1 MSYEVLALKWRP
13 QNFSEIIGQKAVQ
26 TTLINALKSNRLH
39 PVCLFTGPRGTGK
52 TSMARI
58 LAKTLRCQ
66 QKKDLISPCGQCE
79 ECLLIQKGKS
89 LDVMEI
95 DGASNNG
102 VEAVRELRDTLSY
115 MPSSGSKKIYIIDE
129 VHMLS
134 TSAFNALLKTLEEP
148 PNHVLFVM
156 ATTEVQKIPLTVIS
170 RCQKF
175 DFHLIPHRLLKSQ
188 LEKICKEENISIDD
202 NSLWLIT
209 RQAQGSLRDGQSL
222 LDQLI
227 TFCDKA
233 ITFKKV
239 IENLGL
245 ANPMILLKALKSLCE
260 RDEKQMVQVV
270 NEQRNSGVD
279 AKLFLQNLIEGL
291 RDLLILK
298 QNPDNRPPLVS
309 RSQQEIE
316 ELKDF
321 SEKISYEDLLFLFD
335 LSLKGERD
343 LNFCHDSQLALE
355 VLLLK
360 LSQAPR
366 LESFVPLNP
375 FLKTEETEKK
385 LPERVPDSRPQKSQ
399 TSAQVSTDSLSKK
412 QKVSSKDFSAIKK
425 NFTVSEHLTGNQRTC
440 DSSKPS
446 PSVFSEPSSPQ
457 DSTQNTDRES
467 LNQKEKAS
475 LAVLF
480 NSKTSLAEME
490 RLWIQF
496 IKFLEPLNPS
506 LAGTIANLSLK
517 GFSGRSFIFHE
528 PSFEYVKVK
537 ITQKENFQFL
547 QEKLNLFLKSSK
559 QYTIQFQNSSEN
571 KPLATLEEAKKKKE
585 REDLLKQAH
594 SDSFIQTLNR
604 IFEGNI
610 KSVTRPYS

>member
-13 QNFSEIIGQKAVQ
+13 QDFSEIIGQKAVQ
-26 TTLINALKSNRLH
+26 TTLVNALKNNRLY

-66 QKKDLISPCGQCE
+66 QKKNPMSPCGKCE

-148 PNHVLFVM
+148 PDHVLFIM
-156 ATTEVQKIPLTVIS
+156 ATTEAQKIPLTVIS

-188 LEKICKEENISIDD
+188 LEKICKKENISIDD
-202 NSLWLIT
+202 KSLWLIT

-233 ITFKKV
+233 ITFEKV

-245 ANPMILLKALKSLCE
+245 ANPMILFKALRSLCE
-260 RDEKQMVQVV
+260 RDEKQMVQII
-270 NEQRNSGVD
+270 NEQRNTGVE
-279 AKLFLQNLIEGL
+279 ARLFLQNLIEGL

-298 QNPDNRPPLVS
+298 QNPDNQPHLVN
-309 RSQQEIE
+309 RSHQEIE
-316 ELKDF
+316 ELKNF
-321 SEKISYEDLLFLFD
+321 SKKISYEDLLFLFD

-366 LESFVPLNP
+366 LENLVPLNP
-375 FLKTEETEKK
+375 FLETEEIEKNLSENFPVSSSQKSRTSTKVSANSISKEKK
-385 LPERVPDSRPQKSQ
+385 
-399 TSAQVSTDSLSKK
+399 T
-412 QKVSSKDFSAIKK
+412 SSKDFSTIQK
-425 NFTVSEHLTGNQRTC
+425 NLTVSERLIKDHSVC
-440 DSSKPS
+440 DSSGPS
-446 PSVFSEPSSPQ
+446 PSVFPKPSSPQ
-457 DSTQNTDRES
+457 NTDTERS
-467 LNQKEKAS
+467 VNQKEKAS
-475 LAVLF
+475 LATLF
-480 NSKTSLAEME
+480 SSKTPLAEME
-490 RLWIQF
+490 KLWIQF
-496 IKFLEPLNPS
+496 IKFLEPLNPN
-506 LAGTIANLSLK
+506 LAGTVANLSLK
-517 GFSGRSFIFHE
+517 GLSGKNFIFHE
-528 PSFEYVKVK
+528 PSFEYIKTT
-537 ITQKENFQFL
+537 ITQRENFQFL
-547 QEKLNLFLKSSK
+547 REQLNLFLKSSE

-571 KPLATLEEAKKKKE
+571 KPLATLEEAKEKKE
-585 REDLLKQAH
+585 IEDLLNQAH
-594 SDSFIQTLNR
+594 RDSFIQTLNQ

-610 KSVTRPYS
+610 KSVTRPRS